1 MENENKFLEY
11 KQDTTKSYLKTVSAF
26 ANYNDGCIVF
36 GISDDLFINGIN
48 DLKDFKLKIE
58 NEIND
63 NITPK
68 PDFLIKENKINNTL
82 TIFIKKGIDVPYLYK
97 GKAYKRNDTSTIEI
111 SSYELKRLVLE
122 GMNLNF
128 EDLTSLNQDLSFIY
142 FNNKLQEK
150 LDIHVVNYDIYKTLS
165 LFNKNNKFNN
175 AALLFSDSNSFP
187 GIDIVV
193 FGESINIIKNHY
205 ELKNES
211 ILKEFDDS
219 INYFNLFYS
228 YEIIDDDFSRKKE
241 YKVPSIAFREALAN
255 AIIHRDYDNKVNI
268 KIEMYEDK
276 IIISSKGGLINNMNK
291 ESFIEGDYSELRN
304 PIIASIFHRLGYS
317 ELLATGIRKIKE
329 AYKKYYESPIFI
341 VHEDSIKYIL
351 PVINNIKLN
360 KNEKEVLDSL
370 SSNIYYKR
378 KDIED
383 LTGLKKENLL
393 LILKDL
399 QNKNLLYKKG
409 NNKDIV
415 YFKK

>member
-11 KQDTTKSYLKTVSAF
+11 KQDATKSYLKTVSAF

-193 FGESINIIKNHY
+193 FGESINIIKNHF

-241 YKVPSIAFREALAN
+241 YKVPFIAFREALAN